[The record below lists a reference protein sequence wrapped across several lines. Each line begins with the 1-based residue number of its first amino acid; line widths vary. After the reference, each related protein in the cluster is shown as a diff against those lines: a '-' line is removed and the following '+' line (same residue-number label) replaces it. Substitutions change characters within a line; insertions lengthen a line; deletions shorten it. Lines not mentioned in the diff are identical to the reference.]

1 MTIGTGTSFFT
12 RKTSGAA
19 FNVEDQGL
27 STGDRYFVDS
37 GATNAANVTNG
48 GSSPDAPFLTVA
60 FAITQATAGQGD
72 IIHIMPGHAETGA
85 GTDQELWDISK
96 AGVSLIGLGEG
107 DLRPTF
113 TLTDDGATCVIGA
126 AGCMIKNL
134 RFIANVTDH
143 VAILEVEAAA
153 DGCVIEDCYFADSGS
168 SLDALIMISV
178 ATLAVRLV
186 IQRNQ
191 FVGAVGGEATDCIL
205 FAGNTDATV
214 IRDNLFAGDW
224 KTSGAIGA
232 TAVKCNGMVILRNIV
247 SNADEAA
254 GLSVKMKTDNT
265 GIIAYNAFTGTS
277 ANTEPVTGE
286 DAMHIVENYMA
297 DVAAKTGIISATVTV
312 W

>member
-19 FNVEDQGL
+19 FNVEDQGF

-48 GSSPDAPFLTVA
+48 GSNPDAPFLTVA

-72 IIHIMPGHAETGA
+72 IIYVMPGHAESSTTINA
-85 GTDQELWDISK
+85 EIWDISK
-96 AGVSLIGLGEG
+96 AGISIIGLGEG

-113 TLTDDGATCVIGA
+113 TLGQAGVTCVIGA

-134 RFIANVTDH
+134 RFVGDIVSL
-143 VAILEVEAAA
+143 VAMLEVEAAA
-153 DGCVIEDCYFADSGS
+153 DGCVIEDCFFTDSAAQ
-168 SLDALIMISV
+168 DALIMISV
-178 ATLAVRLV
+178 AADADRLV

-191 FVGAVGGEATDCIL
+191 FVGIVGLEATDCIL

-232 TAVKCNGMVILRNIV
+232 TAAKCNGMVILRNIV
-247 SNADEAA
+247 SNADGAA
-254 GLSVKMKTDNT
+254 GLSIKMKTDNT
-265 GIIAYNAFTGTS
+265 GIVAYNAFTGTS